1 MNRLPG
7 SDLTIGYLTPR
18 IGDNVSQALWSG
30 VVDAARER
38 GAKLICFAGDI
49 LRDDAGF
56 PSPANVVY
64 DLVNLDMVD
73 GLVSW
78 ASSLGGSLTHG
89 GVVAFHHRY
98 QPLPMV
104 SITLPMPGV
113 PTISIDSYQG
123 MLDVIAHL
131 IEFHGHRRL
140 AFIRGPEGHYY
151 AQERYRAYADALS
164 AHGIPVDP
172 KLVTTPGDFVPSAGV
187 MGMRLLLDERKLR
200 PQADFEAVV
209 TVSDLPA
216 LGALQ
221 ELGDRGIAVPEA
233 VALAGFNDAPEG
245 RFVTPPLTTVRL
257 PFYEQGR
264 RAVEMLLAL
273 LAGEQAPEQVV
284 LPAELKV
291 RRSCGCLLPSVAQAA
306 VHCAGVPGP
315 VSIAGS
321 TASAFAAQRE
331 SILDAMAQAAEACA
345 NGLAPDWAERLLDA
359 FVAEAAGNPTAEG
372 VFLRALDQNLRLVIL
387 AGGQVESWQGVIS
400 ALRGHSRLCVSDDP
414 QALRRAEDLWGQ
426 ARVLIGEAAQRARGH
441 NTAQRARQIEALRQI
456 NQALV
461 TTFDVAEL
469 ADVLAQDLP
478 SLGIECCYLALYKD
492 PQQPGAGAKVILA
505 YDERGR
511 IDPAEIAEIVEIPFA
526 IPAHRSRAL
535 ACSVVVEPLY
545 FRDEQLGFVLFGIG
559 PKDGPGQGSRD
570 GVIYDVLRGQIG
582 SSLKGALLFDE
593 IRQARIAAEKADQ
606 LKTRLLANVSHEL
619 RTPLNVIIGST
630 REMLALT
637 PDGAALPDGVLHKLE
652 HIHHSAEHQ
661 LRVINDL
668 LDLSRAEIDE
678 LDLYL
683 ELLDPRPLL
692 EEAFDTLRLVAA
704 GSRSSAGIT
713 GGGSVTWHLRL
724 PDRLPVIQADP
735 VRLRQ
740 ILLNLLSNAAKFVER
755 GQVILG
761 AEVTPPY
768 LHIWVRDTGPG
779 IPDEMQ
785 ERIFEPFTTLARPR
799 RAQAGVGLGLSITRR
814 LVALHQGSM
823 RVESYPGQGSTFH
836 VYLPLPLLSD
846 RPSTPPSF
854 PAVEAG
860 TSAESGTGRPVLL
873 LISSHD
879 RPAAEIVEFS
889 RCQGLEIHKLRASDD
904 LDAVMQRVQPAA
916 LAWDLADAGSGD
928 WLVIRRLRN
937 HPKLSQ
943 APFILYGQQAGKE
956 AALSI
961 GMTDFVAKPVNKGTL
976 VEVIN
981 DICPPEL
988 REAGPVLIVDD
999 DPQVLDSYRDL
1010 VALRYPGYSIQTAAD
1025 GTAALACMA
1034 EETPSLVILDL
1045 MMPEMDGFDVLSW
1058 MRANART
1065 RRVPVLVL
1073 SSRVLTFDDVKRLEQ
1088 HAMVTLHSKGI
1099 LSADEM
1105 AASLHRALF
1114 GTDALPQHT
1123 SALVKQAVAYFH
1135 QNYNRP
1141 LSRWEIAAAIGV
1153 SEDYLSQIFRQEL
1166 DISPWEYLN
1175 RYRILQAIER
1185 LGHTNDS
1192 LGAVARQVGFKDPAY
1207 FSRVF
1212 HKVMGLS
1219 PTEYRDRKD
1228 KEGAR
1233 R

>member
-38 GAKLICFAGDI
+38 GVRLICFAGDI
-49 LRDDAGF
+49 LRDDAGS
-56 PSPANVVY
+56 PSPANAIY
-64 DLVNLDMVD
+64 DLVNLDRVD

-78 ASSLGGSLTHG
+78 ASSLGGSLAHD
-89 GVVAFHHRY
+89 GVVAFHRRY
-98 QPLPMV
+98 DPLPVV
-104 SITLPMPGV
+104 SITLPMPGIPSV
-113 PTISIDSYQG
+113 SIDSYQG
-123 MLDVIAHL
+123 MLDIIAHL
-131 IEFHGHRRL
+131 IEFHHYRRL
-140 AFIRGPEGHYY
+140 AFIRGPEAHYY
-151 AQERYRAYADALS
+151 AQERYRAYADALR
-164 AHGIPVDP
+164 AHGVPLDP
-172 KLVTTPGDFVPSAGV
+172 RLVTTPGDFVPAAGAA
-187 MGMRLLLDERKLR
+187 GMRLLLDERKLR
-200 PQADFEAVV
+200 PQVDFEAVV

-221 ELGDRGIAVPEA
+221 ELRDRGIPVPEA

-245 RFVTPPLTTVRL
+245 RFVTPPLTSVRL
-257 PFYEQGR
+257 PFYQQGR
-264 RAVEMLLAL
+264 KAVDMLLAL
-273 LAGEQAPEQVV
+273 LAGEQVPEQVV

-291 RRSCGCLLPSVAQAA
+291 RCSCGCLLSSVVQAA
-306 VHCAGVPGP
+306 AHPAGA
-315 VSIAGS
+315 SDS
-321 TASAFAAQRE
+321 ASAFAARRE
-331 SILDAMAQAAEACA
+331 SILDAMFRAADASVK
-345 NGLAPDWAERLLDA
+345 GLAPDWAGRLLDA
-359 FVAEAAGNPTAEG
+359 FVAEVAGSPTAGG
-372 VFLRALDQNLRLVIL
+372 VFLRVLDQNLRLVIL

-400 ALRGHSRLCVSDDP
+400 ALRGHSRPCVSGDA
-414 QALRRAEDLWGQ
+414 QALCRAEDLWGQ
-426 ARVLIGEAAQRARGH
+426 ARVLIGEAAHRARGY
-441 NTAQRARQIEALRQI
+441 TMAQRTRQLEALRQI

-461 TTFDVAEL
+461 TTFNVAEL
-469 ADVLAQDLP
+469 ADVLARNLP
-478 SLGIECCYLALYKD
+478 SLGIECCYLALYQD
-492 PQQPGAGAKVILA
+492 QQRPGAGARVILA

-526 IPAHRSRAL
+526 LPAHRSGAL

-545 FRDEQLGFVLFGIG
+545 FRNEQLGFVLFGIG
-559 PKDGPGQGSRD
+559 SKDVPGPRSQD
-570 GVIYDVLRGQIG
+570 GTIYDVLRGQIS

-593 IRQARIAAEKADQ
+593 IRQARIAAEKADR

-619 RTPLNVIIGST
+619 RTPLNVIIGSA
-630 REMLALT
+630 REMLAWPAMDDDRL
-637 PDGAALPDGVLHKLE
+637 LRELQ
-652 HIHHSAEHQ
+652 HIRHSAEHQ

-692 EEAFDTLRLVAA
+692 EEAFDALRLVDA
-704 GSRSSAGIT
+704 GSRSSASLV
-713 GGGSVTWHLRL
+713 GGGNVAWHLRL
-724 PDRLPVIQADP
+724 PDRLPAIQADP

-785 ERIFEPFTTLARPR
+785 ERIFEPFTTLGRPR
-799 RAQAGVGLGLSITRR
+799 RAPAGVGLGLSITRR
-814 LVALHQGSM
+814 LVALHRGSM
-823 RVESYPGQGSTFH
+823 RVESCPGQGSTFH
-836 VYLPLPLLSD
+836 VYLPLPILSE
-846 RPSTPPSF
+846 RSASLPSVS
-854 PAVEAG
+854 AVEA
-860 TSAESGTGRPVLL
+860 ARPVLL

-879 RPAAEIVEFS
+879 QPAAEIVEFS

-916 LAWDLADAGSGD
+916 LAWDLAGAGSDD
-928 WLVIRRLRN
+928 WLVVRRLRN

-943 APFILYGQQAGKE
+943 APFILYGQQSGQE
-956 AALSI
+956 AVLSF
-961 GMTDFVAKPVNKGTL
+961 GMTDFVAKPADKKTL
-976 VEVIN
+976 AAVIN
-981 DICPPEL
+981 DICPPAL
-988 REAGPVLIVDD
+988 RDVGPVLIVDD
-999 DPQVLDSYRDL
+999 DPLILDAYREL
-1010 VALRYPGYSIQTAAD
+1010 VARRYPGYPIQMAAD
-1025 GTAALACMA
+1025 GAAALACMA
-1034 EETPSLVILDL
+1034 AETPSLVILDL
-1045 MMPEMDGFDVLSW
+1045 MMPEMDGFDLLSW
-1058 MRANART
+1058 MRANDRT

-1073 SSRVLTFDDVKRLEQ
+1073 SSRVLTFDDVKRLQ
-1088 HAMVTLHSKGI
+1088 QYALVTLHSKGI

-1105 AASLHRALF
+1105 AASLRRALF
-1114 GTDALPQHT
+1114 GVDALPQHT

-1175 RYRILQAIER
+1175 RYRILQASER
-1185 LGHTNDS
+1185 LRHTTDS

-1228 KEGAR
+1228 KESAR